1 MTDHPARAVRF
12 GVFEVDLRTGELRK
26 RGVKVSLQEQP
37 FQVLALLLARHGD
50 LVTRDELR
58 QRLWADSVFVDF
70 DLGLNK
76 AVAKLR
82 TALGDS
88 AENPRFIETL
98 ERRGYRFIADVTEI
112 GALAALHSGLAGHA
126 DNPAPTTPAPR
137 VMRLVGEGRVFVLPE
152 GVHLV
157 GRDPVAAVCIESA
170 VVSRRHASI
179 TVRPDSL
186 SIEDHASRNGTF
198 LNGRRLDS
206 VAALAHGD
214 EVRIGPARF
223 IVSAS
228 PLESTVL
235 DV

>member
-1 MTDHPARAVRF
+1 MTDHPARRVRF

-26 RGVKVSLQEQP
+26 RGAKVALQEQP
-37 FQVLALLLARHGD
+37 FQVLALLLARAGD
-50 LVTRDELR
+50 LVTREELR

-88 AENPRFIETL
+88 AESPRFIETL
-98 ERRGYRFIADVTEI
+98 ERRGYRFIADVVEV
-112 GALAALHSGLAGHA
+112 GHLDGQVPLPAHAAL
-126 DNPAPTTPAPR
+126 PVRAPR
-137 VMRLVGEGRVFVLPE
+137 VIRLVGDGRVLPLAE
-152 GVHLV
+152 GVHLL
-157 GRDPVAAVCIESA
+157 GRDPVAAVCIDSA

-179 TVRPDSL
+179 TVARDSL
-186 SIEDHASRNGTF
+186 SIEDHTSRNGTF
-198 LNGRRLDS
+198 LNGRRIES
-206 VAALAHGD
+206 QSAIVHGD

-223 IVSAS
+223 VVSAS

-235 DV
+235 EV